1 MKSLTKN
8 QKEILAA
15 LTAEFNA
22 ANAIVPTTPLSEA
35 LATIQAIIDTKK
47 ASEAAET
54 LRLELREIRR
64 IDFLS
69 QIITLVKPIAEH
81 FEININEI
89 VRLNYRKEKRT
100 VYEFKINKKGG
111 NNIGYYCLIIDATY
125 DRENYTHEDLCIYLG
140 DTNNVGNRYL
150 SVTSAYNCFLNW
162 IAQVTE

>member
-69 QIITLVKPIAEH
+69 QIITLIKPIAEH
-81 FEININEI
+81 FEININEL
-89 VRLNYRKEKRT
+89 VRENYRT
-100 VYEFKINKKGG
+100 IYEFKTQRKDNPKFSHYLKIE
-111 NNIGYYCLIIDATY
+111 ATY
-125 DRENYTHEDLCIYLG
+125 ELTTYAQEDLYISLS
-140 DTNNVGNRYL
+140 DINNVGNRYL

>member
-15 LTAEFNA
+15 LTDEFNA

-47 ASEAAET
+47 ASEAAEV

-69 QIITLVKPIAEH
+69 QIITLIKPIADH
-81 FEININEI
+81 FEININEL
-89 VRLNYRKEKRT
+89 VRENCSTIFEFTIERKDNPNFSH
-100 VYEFKINKKGG
+100 YLKIE
-111 NNIGYYCLIIDATY
+111 ATY
-125 DRENYTHEDLCIYLG
+125 ESDGL
-140 DTNNVGNRYL
+140 YL
-150 SVTSAYNCFLNW
+150 SVSDENNYGRIYSEVSEAYNEFIKW
-162 IAQVTE
+162 VAKVTE